1 MDPYK
6 LLKDSIAGIGPR
18 QIAIYQG
25 IVNSVNGHFC
35 EIQVGSMAIPGVRL
49 RSSELD
55 DDGELLLTPKL
66 GSAVTVGSLSGDLS
80 SLVVIAMDH
89 VASIKASGTITINGG
104 KLGGMVSVEAL
115 TKKLNEFVKIYN
127 NHTHA
132 DKGVVTT
139 SHAGSFNS
147 GDYEDNNVKH

>member
-6 LLKDSIAGIGPR
+6 LLKDSIAGLGPR

-25 IVNSVNGHFC
+25 IVNSVSGHFC

-139 SHAGSFNS
+139 SQAGSFNA
-147 GDYEDNNVKH
+147 GDYEDNNIKH